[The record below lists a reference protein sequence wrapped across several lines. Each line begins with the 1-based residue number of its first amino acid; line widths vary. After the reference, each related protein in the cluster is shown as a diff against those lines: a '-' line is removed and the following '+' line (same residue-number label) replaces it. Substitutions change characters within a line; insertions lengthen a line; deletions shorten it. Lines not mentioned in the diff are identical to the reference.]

1 MTYGI
6 IGVGG
11 VGGYYGGNLARIGKD
26 VYFLFHSD
34 YDYVKKH
41 GLKVDSCDLIM
52 NM

>member
-26 VYFLFHSD
+26 VHFLFHSD
-34 YDYVKKH
+34 YELLLSGKTFLTDK
-41 GLKVDSCDLIM
+41 
-52 NM
+52 N